1 MKYSLTLNQ
10 AELSQAVADFVAKK
24 VGVEAEV
31 KVTFDIE
38 ISVTTSTTAS
48 AIIFRQPPRMRR
60 SHVI

>member
-38 ISVTTSTTAS
+38 IKRDYFDNSVGNHIS
-48 AIIFRQPPRMRR
+48 ATVTYEAKP
-60 SHVI
+60 